1 MKNNI
6 KLHKKQNRTKQL
18 NEIEINNLTSKEF
31 KVVFRKM
38 FKEELMKKEL
48 KALKKQTKRMS
59 QN

>member
-31 KVVFRKM
+31 KVMFRKM